1 MHTNMSQMDA
11 VTSAGDLVNR
21 AYQWGHKAVAITD
34 HGVAQAFPDAMKA
47 ADKINKDE
55 EKIKII
61 YGVEAYFMD
70 DLVESVKGD
79 ADTGFDGTFICFDIE
94 TTGLSAA
101 RDKITEIGAVKVENG
116 VITDTFSTF
125 ANPKMPIPQKI
136 TQLTGITDDM
146 VKDAP
151 SQSEAVGAFLEFA
164 GDNVLVAHNAPFDT
178 SFIAK
183 ACEDMGRNITI
194 LQSTRLQ
201 YQERSLQISRT
212 ASLIR
217 LQNF

>member
-1 MHTNMSQMDA
+1 
-11 VTSAGDLVNR
+11 
-21 AYQWGHKAVAITD
+21 
-34 HGVAQAFPDAMKA
+34 MKA

-101 RDKITEIGAVKVENG
+101 RDKITEIGAVKV
-116 VITDTFSTF
+116 
-125 ANPKMPIPQKI
+125 
-136 TQLTGITDDM
+136 DM

-183 ACEDMGRNITI
+183 ACEDMGREYNYTSIDTVA
-194 LQSTRLQ
+194 
-201 YQERSLQISRT
+201 ISRAILT
-212 ASLIR
+212 DIKNCKLDTVAKFLR
-217 LQNF
+217 LGDFNHHRATDDAEMLAGMIDESRL

>member
-1 MHTNMSQMDA
+1 
-11 VTSAGDLVNR
+11 
-21 AYQWGHKAVAITD
+21 
-34 HGVAQAFPDAMKA
+34 
-47 ADKINKDE
+47 
-55 EKIKII
+55 
-61 YGVEAYFMD
+61 MD

-125 ANPKMPIPQKI
+125 ANPEMPIPQKI

-164 GDNVLVAHNAPFDT
+164 GNNVLVAHNAPFDT

-183 ACEDMGRNITI
+183 ACEDMGRRI
-194 LQSTRLQ
+194 
-201 YQERSLQISRT
+201 
-212 ASLIR
+212 
-217 LQNF
+217 

>member
-70 DLVESVKGD
+70 DLVESVKVIPTQVLT
-79 ADTGFDGTFICFDIE
+79 AHS
-94 TTGLSAA
+94 SA
-101 RDKITEIGAVKVENG
+101 
-116 VITDTFSTF
+116 
-125 ANPKMPIPQKI
+125 
-136 TQLTGITDDM
+136 
-146 VKDAP
+146 
-151 SQSEAVGAFLEFA
+151 
-164 GDNVLVAHNAPFDT
+164 
-178 SFIAK
+178 
-183 ACEDMGRNITI
+183 
-194 LQSTRLQ
+194 
-201 YQERSLQISRT
+201 
-212 ASLIR
+212 LI
-217 LQNF
+217 